1 MNDDLEAW
9 LALQTKQVN
18 QNVTI
23 VTRGEHD
30 GPLLHISPDNGIKTL
45 FLDYL
50 RIEQIRMSCLCL
62 EYVCL
67 GISLVLY

>member
-1 MNDDLEAW
+1 MSPSSFLFGEYMNDDLEAW

-30 GPLLHISPDNGIKTL
+30 GPLLHISP
-45 FLDYL
+45 
-50 RIEQIRMSCLCL
+50 
-62 EYVCL
+62 
-67 GISLVLY
+67 